1 MLTPVA
7 PSRALYFSTW
17 AMAAY
22 VYTHRK
28 QQWFWDIFG
37 LGALLLPIVYF
48 LSMKHV
54 CDAGIADLKHQHS
67 YAVATCCSNSYKI
80 VLYRDNSIHIV
91 DIVVHRAVTTTISWV
106 LIAMNLYLR
115 SEADVKIRGQ
125 ELRHGVTVLW
135 GKRFEASSSNR
146 HSLTSRTVSCA
157 KIWQSNK
164 RCQKNQ
170 LLEFGDQKP
179 MEYFCE
185 HDWRHSGGFMAE
197 I

>member
-7 PSRALYFSTW
+7 PSRSLYFSTW
-17 AMAAY
+17 AMVA

-37 LGALLLPIVYF
+37 VGGLFLSRGYF

-91 DIVVHRAVTTTISWV
+91 DIVVHRAVTTITSWV
-106 LIAMNLYLR
+106 LIAMNLHLR
-115 SEADVKIRGQ
+115 SEADVRSWDQ

-135 GKRFEASSSNR
+135 EERGHLQIIIVWHPRQFHLPKFGNW
-146 HSLTSRTVSCA
+146 TSVGRRIS
-157 KIWQSNK
+157 
-164 RCQKNQ
+164 
-170 LLEFGDQKP
+170 
-179 MEYFCE
+179 
-185 HDWRHSGGFMAE
+185 
-197 I
+197 

>member
-1 MLTPVA
+1 MG
-7 PSRALYFSTW
+7 
-17 AMAAY
+17 
-22 VYTHRK
+22 
-28 QQWFWDIFG
+28 DIPCPEG
-37 LGALLLPIVYF
+37 YF
-48 LSMKHV
+48 LYMQHV

-91 DIVVHRAVTTTISWV
+91 DIVVHRAVTTITSWV
-106 LIAMNLYLR
+106 LIAMNLHLR

-125 ELRHGVTVLW
+125 KLRHGVTVLW
-135 GKRFEASSSNR
+135 EERSEASSSNR

-179 MEYFCE
+179 MVYFCE
-185 HDWRHSGGFMAE
+185 HDWRHSRGFMAE